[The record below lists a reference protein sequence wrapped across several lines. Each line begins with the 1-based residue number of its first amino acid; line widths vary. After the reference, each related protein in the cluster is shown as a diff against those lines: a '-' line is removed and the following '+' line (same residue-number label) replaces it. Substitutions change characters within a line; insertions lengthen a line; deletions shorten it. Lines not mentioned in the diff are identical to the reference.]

1 MHTPRHPTR
10 SITIMASALLALFLL
25 SFVLGR
31 YGVLLGEVVKIL
43 LSRVFP
49 IEQTWTDN
57 MAIAVWNVRLPRI
70 LLACLVGCGLS
81 AAGTAYQTV
90 FQNPMAAPDILGASS
105 GACFGAALAILTG
118 QSTVMVTVFAFL
130 ASLLSVALVYLVG
143 RRSRGS
149 RVVSLLLAGIMVGS
163 LFSACTSYIK
173 LVADPTNQL
182 PQITY
187 WLMGSLSGTRM
198 HTVAFA
204 AVCMAAGLTPLLLL
218 RWRMNLLTLGEEEAR
233 SMGVNTRLLRFT
245 VILCATLLTAASV
258 AVSGMIGWVGLVIPH
273 FCRMLFG
280 YDYRRLIPA
289 AALFG
294 ASFLIIVDDIAR
306 LATAGEIPLGILTAF
321 VGAPIFLYLI
331 LTGGA
336 RRGN

>member
-31 YGVLLGEVVKIL
+31 YGVPLGEVVKIL
-43 LSRVFP
+43 LSRVFS

-143 RRSRGS
+143 RRTRGS

-163 LFSACTSYIK
+163 
-173 LVADPTNQL
+173 
-182 PQITY
+182 
-187 WLMGSLSGTRM
+187 
-198 HTVAFA
+198 
-204 AVCMAAGLTPLLLL
+204 
-218 RWRMNLLTLGEEEAR
+218 
-233 SMGVNTRLLRFT
+233 RF
-245 VILCATLLTAASV
+245 
-258 AVSGMIGWVGLVIPH
+258 
-273 FCRMLFG
+273 
-280 YDYRRLIPA
+280 
-289 AALFG
+289 
-294 ASFLIIVDDIAR
+294 
-306 LATAGEIPLGILTAF
+306 
-321 VGAPIFLYLI
+321 
-331 LTGGA
+331 
-336 RRGN
+336 